1 VLALVLFGAKRLPQV
16 GKAAGEAIREF
27 KSAFSGANNG
37 GANNGGA
44 NNGGANN
51 GGANNGGANNGGA
64 NNGGANNSGG
74 VIAGSGSAGG
84 QTTAPAADEAR
95 LDAVEAGAEGAPRE
109 TAHTP
114 PAL

>member
-37 GANNGGA
+37 GANN
-44 NNGGANN
+44 
-51 GGANNGGANNGGA
+51 
-64 NNGGANNSGG
+64 SGG

-84 QTTAPAADEAR
+84 QTIAPAADEAR
-95 LDAVEAGAEGAPRE
+95 LDDASAAPN
-109 TAHTP
+109 TIP
-114 PAL
+114 PAPANV